1 MQLLRVGSLNVNG
14 LRDSGKRALLSEFF
28 RLKDNNVI
36 FLQETH
42 SDPNNES
49 ELNLWWEGKSCLSH
63 GTNISAGVAILFS
76 ANLDVN
82 ILSKVELEKGR
93 LLIVKVEIHNQIFV
107 FINIYA
113 PNRGTDRAML
123 YRKLGDILKSFTL
136 DEFIVVGGDWNCTLN
151 FILDRNNE
159 EPDSVSASYLKSVLV
174 QNDFIDVWREKNN
187 TLKQYTWTRVSQ
199 GRISAAR
206 LDRIYIKRK
215 ENNRVMECKI
225 VPCCVSDHHFITVN
239 IALTNQKCKSPY
251 WKFNVALLKDQDFVE
266 KFELFWS
273 EWVSQKDDFE
283 SLIQWWEIG
292 KTQIRVF
299 CQQYTFLSTRKIKQ
313 QIAEIEQEIF
323 KITSGMIQHSD
334 PSFDGKLAEKKQDLE
349 TLLQVRAKGAL
360 IRSRFMSIH
369 DMDAPTAYFFNL
381 EKVFKK
387 QNEMYCL
394 TTPDGLKTCDSRKM
408 RKIAVDFYSELY
420 KKEDTDNGCTLQL
433 LQQLPTI
440 TEEQSRTLDS
450 ALSFQELTEA
460 VTQMSTGRSPGI
472 DGLPVD
478 FYKAFWKIIGRDFY
492 EVVQKCF
499 NDKLLPK
506 SCQRAVL
513 ALLPKKGDLSL
524 LKNWRPV
531 SILTSDYKIIAK
543 LLANRMKCVLGDII
557 HQDQSYC
564 IPGRTIHDNIFLI
577 RDILDY
583 SKLYEENI
591 GFLFLDQEKAFD
603 RVDHGFLFE
612 TLHAFGFGNV
622 FISWIKLLYMDV
634 SSILKIGGGLSQPIS
649 IQKGIRQGCP
659 LSGQLYALAVEP
671 LLCLLR
677 KELSGLRIGD
687 DLHSVKLTAY
697 ADDITVIVKEQKDI
711 DIINYSIGLYE
722 RASSAKLNWGK
733 TEAFWCNEKTMPLP
747 VIPEN
752 VRWEKIGF
760 KFLGIFMGSE
770 NYQRKNWEGVR
781 DKICARLSNW
791 NWILPQLSYRGRVL
805 VINNL
810 AASILWHRL
819 IALNPPEDFIG
830 GVQKLFVN
838 FFWSGQHW
846 LRESVLYLQVH
857 EGGQGLMDIK
867 SKVAAFRLQTA
878 QRLLYH
884 QSQSWI
890 TVACAL
896 LNRVGWLNLDRHLF
910 LMNLKE
916 MDLSGL
922 PPFYASVLNAWQI
935 FTVKREFSE
944 TQIFWGLEEPLIFNS
959 HIPSAILESRTVRA
973 SLVRAGV
980 HKICHLRSNDQWI
993 TAEELALKT
1002 GIHSV
1007 RILQKLLAEIQVSF
1021 PVLPLKVEESENVFP
1036 KVSVAVDVGEWQE
1049 FEGSLLSFRTPE
1061 LGFFNSTSKK
1071 ALYWACVKYLNL
1083 RALKELPETKW
1094 TEYVEPGTS
1103 PKGSWRSLYKKPIEK
1118 RTGDLQWR
1126 ISHWIIA
1133 TNRYKARLNPLQEQE
1148 CSFCGISETVFH
1160 IFIGCSRLKN
1170 LFGVLGELSCSFGF
1184 LFSNGLFVFWTKI

>member
-1 MQLLRVGSLNVNG
+1 
-14 LRDSGKRALLSEFF
+14 
-28 RLKDNNVI
+28 
-36 FLQETH
+36 
-42 SDPNNES
+42 
-49 ELNLWWEGKSCLSH
+49 
-63 GTNISAGVAILFS
+63 
-76 ANLDVN
+76 
-82 ILSKVELEKGR
+82 
-93 LLIVKVEIHNQIFV
+93 
-107 FINIYA
+107 
-113 PNRGTDRAML
+113 
-123 YRKLGDILKSFTL
+123 
-136 DEFIVVGGDWNCTLN
+136 
-151 FILDRNNE
+151 
-159 EPDSVSASYLKSVLV
+159 LKSVLV

-187 TLKQYTWTRVSQ
+187 TVKQYTWTRVSQ

-591 GFLFLDQEKAFD
+591 GFLFLDQEKAF
-603 RVDHGFLFE
+603 
-612 TLHAFGFGNV
+612 
-622 FISWIKLLYMDV
+622 I
-634 SSILKIGGGLSQPIS
+634 
-649 IQKGIRQGCP
+649 
-659 LSGQLYALAVEP
+659 
-671 LLCLLR
+671 
-677 KELSGLRIGD
+677 
-687 DLHSVKLTAY
+687 
-697 ADDITVIVKEQKDI
+697 
-711 DIINYSIGLYE
+711 
-722 RASSAKLNWGK
+722 
-733 TEAFWCNEKTMPLP
+733 
-747 VIPEN
+747 
-752 VRWEKIGF
+752 
-760 KFLGIFMGSE
+760 
-770 NYQRKNWEGVR
+770 
-781 DKICARLSNW
+781 
-791 NWILPQLSYRGRVL
+791 
-805 VINNL
+805 
-810 AASILWHRL
+810 
-819 IALNPPEDFIG
+819 
-830 GVQKLFVN
+830 
-838 FFWSGQHW
+838 
-846 LRESVLYLQVH
+846 
-857 EGGQGLMDIK
+857 
-867 SKVAAFRLQTA
+867 
-878 QRLLYH
+878 
-884 QSQSWI
+884 
-890 TVACAL
+890 
-896 LNRVGWLNLDRHLF
+896 
-910 LMNLKE
+910 
-916 MDLSGL
+916 
-922 PPFYASVLNAWQI
+922 
-935 FTVKREFSE
+935 
-944 TQIFWGLEEPLIFNS
+944 
-959 HIPSAILESRTVRA
+959 
-973 SLVRAGV
+973 
-980 HKICHLRSNDQWI
+980 
-993 TAEELALKT
+993 
-1002 GIHSV
+1002 
-1007 RILQKLLAEIQVSF
+1007 
-1021 PVLPLKVEESENVFP
+1021 
-1036 KVSVAVDVGEWQE
+1036 
-1049 FEGSLLSFRTPE
+1049 
-1061 LGFFNSTSKK
+1061 
-1071 ALYWACVKYLNL
+1071 
-1083 RALKELPETKW
+1083 
-1094 TEYVEPGTS
+1094 
-1103 PKGSWRSLYKKPIEK
+1103 
-1118 RTGDLQWR
+1118 
-1126 ISHWIIA
+1126 
-1133 TNRYKARLNPLQEQE
+1133 
-1148 CSFCGISETVFH
+1148 
-1160 IFIGCSRLKN
+1160 
-1170 LFGVLGELSCSFGF
+1170 
-1184 LFSNGLFVFWTKI
+1184 